1 MDNLAGDDRV
11 NKEWVTLNAIRGMV
25 RIATKSDMSKG
36 TYDNSLDLGG
46 ELYPEL
52 LGPEHS
58 VLRRMRESDTAKE
71 YRQRAE
77 LKSLSMSDKINPV
90 DLLNLDI
97 KELESL
103 IGYAKNDKGNKTQVD
118 QLKKRLGLLEKARTE
133 LSLVSHS
140 ENKLIFRDAYNVD
153 RDLPELR
160 VGLGHKDYQLP
171 DGNFLRLRVL
181 HPDRPEHI
189 TGADIIYE
197 RHDYETD
204 LVSVVIVQYKIWE
217 DKKLYLSD
225 SRMLKQLDKMRS
237 FSCGKGLCEKGDI
250 EGHYRFPCCAA
261 FLRPTDKLQN
271 ADQKFISTG
280 EHLPIC
286 RIDKCKGAGARG
298 GETLEYEAIK
308 NSSLS
313 SALFEELFN
322 RGKIGSKLLTHE
334 ELKQLYEN
342 SSVIDGSDT
351 VVIYAQEF

>member
-118 QLKKRLGLLEKARTE
+118 QLKKGL
-133 LSLVSHS
+133 
-140 ENKLIFRDAYNVD
+140 
-153 RDLPELR
+153 
-160 VGLGHKDYQLP
+160 DY
-171 DGNFLRLRVL
+171 
-181 HPDRPEHI
+181 
-189 TGADIIYE
+189 
-197 RHDYETD
+197 
-204 LVSVVIVQYKIWE
+204 W
-217 DKKLYLSD
+217 KKL
-225 SRMLKQLDKMRS
+225 
-237 FSCGKGLCEKGDI
+237 
-250 EGHYRFPCCAA
+250 A
-261 FLRPTDKLQN
+261 
-271 ADQKFISTG
+271 
-280 EHLPIC
+280 
-286 RIDKCKGAGARG
+286 
-298 GETLEYEAIK
+298 
-308 NSSLS
+308 
-313 SALFEELFN
+313 
-322 RGKIGSKLLTHE
+322 
-334 ELKQLYEN
+334 
-342 SSVIDGSDT
+342 
-351 VVIYAQEF
+351 